1 MKQRSVWRQ
10 NITPPN
16 WVNLSV
22 SSDKE
27 GIAYYC
33 APLRLQFKLVGKH
46 KLGAHTAMTEPLVAS
61 SSQLHQKHPGSNQ
74 DEYQNLILWDE
85 KCMENSFVFFFGP
98 NYCISLLWKS
108 INKRRWSVVQVF
120 FSHLFSISYIWQNVS
135 FLLHYIMTNIRS
147 FLMSME
153 EWIYHTANQQCTHA
167 CATWPRGCP
176 GSGSSCW
183 QKVKTHFDLVILRQA
198 CSMLKT
204 TVMASELCSIRK
216 WIDTM
221 LYVSHSTKQMLG
233 PIHMQWSSRLQSL
246 NQA

>member
-85 KCMENSFVFFFGP
+85 KCMENSFVFFFW
-98 NYCISLLWKS
+98 SQLLY
-108 INKRRWSVVQVF
+108 
-120 FSHLFSISYIWQNVS
+120 LF
-135 FLLHYIMTNIRS
+135 T
-147 FLMSME
+147 
-153 EWIYHTANQQCTHA
+153 
-167 CATWPRGCP
+167 
-176 GSGSSCW
+176 
-183 QKVKTHFDLVILRQA
+183 
-198 CSMLKT
+198 LK
-204 TVMASELCSIRK
+204 K
-216 WIDTM
+216 
-221 LYVSHSTKQMLG
+221 H
-233 PIHMQWSSRLQSL
+233 
-246 NQA
+246 